1 MVVSMMAWVKGLLK
15 ADGSGSQGKPEHG
28 NVLMVTD
35 QGETVDKYFFKQLK
49 EVPQIL
55 SDSHGEL

>member
-1 MVVSMMAWVKGLLK
+1 MAWVKGLLK
-15 ADGSGSQGKPEHG
+15 ADGSGSRGKPEHG

-49 EVPQIL
+49 EVSQIL